1 MENVVLGEF
10 RDFVL
15 NYEENK
21 FGEFGFGF
29 FFGFCSMFHVGLVRR
44 GGS

>member
-10 RDFVL
+10 WDFVL

-21 FGEFGFGF
+21 FGGIWIWVFL
-29 FFGFCSMFHVGLVRR
+29 GFCSMFHVGLVRR